1 MVLRFAF
8 LAFRY
13 EYYTLYTILDTINR
27 WSFNKMIK
35 NILFVCT
42 GNTCRS
48 AMAEG
53 IFKKILK
60 ERTKNNSKIDV
71 ISAGISALPG
81 ISPTYEATSVMF
93 EQGINISQHHA
104 QELQEELIK
113 KADLILVMTNE
124 HKEYIHK
131 EFPFAL
137 NKTFLLK
144 KFTLNNKSE
153 SNQNN
158 ERNYEIIDPIGRK
171 IEFYRIIA
179 RELEKNLEKILDKIL
194 EENNK

>member
-1 MVLRFAF
+1 MTRTV
-8 LAFRY
+8 
-13 EYYTLYTILDTINR
+13 
-27 WSFNKMIK
+27 
-35 NILFVCT
+35 LFVCT

-53 IFKKILK
+53 IFKKMLK
-60 ERTKNNSKIDV
+60 ERKEDNSSFNIL
-71 ISAGISALPG
+71 SAGISALPG
-81 ISPTYEATSVMF
+81 ISPTPEAIKVMF
-93 EQGINISQHHA
+93 EQGIDISQHHT
-104 QELQEELIK
+104 QELREELIK
-113 KADLILVMTNE
+113 KADLILVMANE
-124 HKEYIHK
+124 HKEYIYK
-131 EFPFAL
+131 EFPFAQ

-144 KFTLNNKSE
+144 KFTLNNKTE

-179 RELEKNLEKILDKIL
+179 RELEENLEKILDKIL

>member
-1 MVLRFAF
+1 M
-8 LAFRY
+8 
-13 EYYTLYTILDTINR
+13 INTV
-27 WSFNKMIK
+27 
-35 NILFVCT
+35 LFVCT

-53 IFKKILK
+53 MFKKMLE
-60 ERTKNNSKIDV
+60 ERTKGNSKIEV
-71 ISAGISALPG
+71 ISAGIFALPG
-81 ISPTYEATSVMF
+81 ISPTFEAISVMF
-93 EQGINISQHHA
+93 EQGIDISQHYA

-131 EFPFAL
+131 EFPFAQ

-144 KFTLNNKSE
+144 KFTINNKSE

-158 ERNYEIIDPIGRK
+158 DRNYEIIDPIGRK

-179 RELEKNLEKILDKIL
+179 RELKNNLEKILDKIF

>member
-1 MVLRFAF
+1 M
-8 LAFRY
+8 
-13 EYYTLYTILDTINR
+13 TKT
-27 WSFNKMIK
+27 
-35 NILFVCT
+35 ILFVCT

-48 AMAEG
+48 TMAEG
-53 IFKKILK
+53 IFKKMLK
-60 ERTKNNSKIDV
+60 ERTEDDSRFNI

-81 ISPTYEATSVMF
+81 MSPTSEAILVMF
-93 EQGINISQHHA
+93 EQGIDISQHHTQA
-104 QELQEELIK
+104 LQEELIK
-113 KADLILVMTNE
+113 KADLILVMANE

-131 EFPFAL
+131 EFPFAQ
-137 NKTFLLK
+137 KKIFILK
-144 KFTLNNKSE
+144 KFALTNKSE

-179 RELEKNLEKILDKIL
+179 RELKENLEKILDKIL

>member
-1 MVLRFAF
+1 
-8 LAFRY
+8 
-13 EYYTLYTILDTINR
+13 
-27 WSFNKMIK
+27 MIK
-35 NILFVCT
+35 TILFVCT

-60 ERTKNNSKIDV
+60 ERKEDNSSFNIL
-71 ISAGISALPG
+71 SAGISALPG
-81 ISPTYEATSVMF
+81 ISPTPEAIKVMS
-93 EQGINISQHHA
+93 EQGIDISQHHA
-104 QELQEELIK
+104 QELRVELIN
-113 KADLILVMTNE
+113 KADLILVMANE

-131 EFPFAL
+131 EFPFAQ

-144 KFTLNNKSE
+144 KFTLNNKTE
-153 SNQNN
+153 SNQKN

-179 RELEKNLEKILDKIL
+179 RELKKNLEKILDNIL

>member
-1 MVLRFAF
+1 MTRTV
-8 LAFRY
+8 
-13 EYYTLYTILDTINR
+13 
-27 WSFNKMIK
+27 
-35 NILFVCT
+35 LFVCT

-53 IFKKILK
+53 IFKKMLK
-60 ERTKNNSKIDV
+60 ERKEDNSSFNIL
-71 ISAGISALPG
+71 SAGISALPG
-81 ISPTYEATSVMF
+81 ISPTPEAIKVMF
-93 EQGINISQHHA
+93 EQGIDISQHHT
-104 QELQEELIK
+104 QELREELIK
-113 KADLILVMTNE
+113 KADLILVMANE
-124 HKEYIHK
+124 HKEYIYK
-131 EFPFAL
+131 EFPFAQ

-144 KFTLNNKSE
+144 KFTLNNKTE

-179 RELEKNLEKILDKIL
+179 RELKENLEKLLDKIF

>member
-1 MVLRFAF
+1 
-8 LAFRY
+8 
-13 EYYTLYTILDTINR
+13 
-27 WSFNKMIK
+27 MIK
-35 NILFVCT
+35 TILFVCT

-53 IFKKILK
+53 ILKKILK
-60 ERTKNNSKIDV
+60 ERKEDNSSFNIL
-71 ISAGISALPG
+71 SAGISALPG
-81 ISPTYEATSVMF
+81 ISPTPEAIKVMS
-93 EQGINISQHHA
+93 EQGIDISQHHA
-104 QELQEELIK
+104 QELREEIIK
-113 KADLILVMTNE
+113 KADLILVMENE

-131 EFPFAL
+131 EFPFAQ

-144 KFTLNNKSE
+144 KFTLNNKTE
-153 SNQNN
+153 SNQKN

-179 RELEKNLEKILDKIL
+179 RELKENLEKVLDNII

>member
-1 MVLRFAF
+1 M
-8 LAFRY
+8 
-13 EYYTLYTILDTINR
+13 INTV
-27 WSFNKMIK
+27 
-35 NILFVCT
+35 LFVCT

-53 IFKKILK
+53 VFRKMLK
-60 ERTKNNSKIDV
+60 ERTEEDTRFNI
-71 ISAGISALPG
+71 ISAGIFALPG
-81 ISPTYEATSVMF
+81 MRPTPEAIKVMV
-93 EQGINISQHHA
+93 EQGIDISRHHA

-131 EFPFAL
+131 EFIFTQ

-171 IEFYRIIA
+171 IEFYRIVA
-179 RELEKNLEKILDKIL
+179 KELKENLEKILDKIL

>member
-1 MVLRFAF
+1 
-8 LAFRY
+8 
-13 EYYTLYTILDTINR
+13 
-27 WSFNKMIK
+27 MIK
-35 NILFVCT
+35 TILFVCT

-48 AMAEG
+48 AMVEG
-53 IFKKILK
+53 IFKKMLK
-60 ERTKNNSKIDV
+60 GRTKDYIKFNI

-81 ISPTYEATSVMF
+81 MSPTPEAISVMF
-93 EQGINISQHHA
+93 EHGIDISQHHA

-131 EFPFAL
+131 EFIFTQ

-144 KFTLNNKSE
+144 KFTLDNKSE

-171 IEFYRIIA
+171 IEFYRIVA
-179 RELEKNLEKILDKIL
+179 KELKKNLKNILDKIL

>member
-1 MVLRFAF
+1 
-8 LAFRY
+8 
-13 EYYTLYTILDTINR
+13 
-27 WSFNKMIK
+27 MIK
-35 NILFVCT
+35 TILFVCT

-53 IFKKILK
+53 IFKKMLK
-60 ERTKNNSKIDV
+60 GRTKDYIKFNI

-81 ISPTYEATSVMF
+81 MSPTPEAISVMF
-93 EQGINISQHHA
+93 EHGIDISQHHA

-131 EFPFAL
+131 EFIFAQS
-137 NKTFLLK
+137 KTFLLK
-144 KFTLNNKSE
+144 KFTLNNRSE

-171 IEFYRIIA
+171 IEFYRIVA
-179 RELEKNLEKILDKIL
+179 KELKKNLKNILDKIL

>member
-1 MVLRFAF
+1 M
-8 LAFRY
+8 
-13 EYYTLYTILDTINR
+13 TKT
-27 WSFNKMIK
+27 
-35 NILFVCT
+35 ILFVCT

-60 ERTKNNSKIDV
+60 ERKEDNSSFNIL
-71 ISAGISALPG
+71 SAGISALPG
-81 ISPTYEATSVMF
+81 ISPTLEAIKVMS
-93 EQGINISQHHA
+93 EQGIDISQHHA
-104 QELQEELIK
+104 QELREEIIK
-113 KADLILVMTNE
+113 KADLILVMANE
-124 HKEYIHK
+124 HKEYVHK
-131 EFPFAL
+131 EFPFAQ

-144 KFTLNNKSE
+144 KFTLNNKTE
-153 SNQNN
+153 SNQKN

-179 RELEKNLEKILDKIL
+179 RELKKNLEKILDNIL

>member
-1 MVLRFAF
+1 MIN
-8 LAFRY
+8 
-13 EYYTLYTILDTINR
+13 TILFI
-27 WSFNKMIK
+27 
-35 NILFVCT
+35 CT

-60 ERTKNNSKIDV
+60 RRTKDYIKFNI

-81 ISPTYEATSVMF
+81 MSPTPEAILVMF
-93 EQGINISQHHA
+93 EQGIDISQHQA
-104 QELQEELIK
+104 QALQKELIK

-124 HKEYIHK
+124 HKEFIHK
-131 EFPFAL
+131 EFIFAQS
-137 NKTFLLK
+137 KTFLLK

-158 ERNYEIIDPIGRK
+158 ERNYEIIDPIRRK
-171 IEFYRIIA
+171 IEFYRIVA
-179 RELEKNLEKILDKIL
+179 KELKKNLEKISDKIL

>member
-1 MVLRFAF
+1 MIN
-8 LAFRY
+8 
-13 EYYTLYTILDTINR
+13 TILFI
-27 WSFNKMIK
+27 
-35 NILFVCT
+35 CT

-60 ERTKNNSKIDV
+60 GRTKDYIKFNI
-71 ISAGISALPG
+71 ISAGISAFPG
-81 ISPTYEATSVMF
+81 MSPTPEAILVMF
-93 EQGINISQHHA
+93 EQGIDIFQHHSQA
-104 QELQEELIK
+104 LQEELIK

-131 EFPFAL
+131 EFIFAQS
-137 NKTFLLK
+137 KTFLLK

-171 IEFYRIIA
+171 IEFYRIVA
-179 RELEKNLEKILDKIL
+179 KELKKNLEKILDKIL

>member
-1 MVLRFAF
+1 M
-8 LAFRY
+8 
-13 EYYTLYTILDTINR
+13 INTV
-27 WSFNKMIK
+27 
-35 NILFVCT
+35 LFVCT

-53 IFKKILK
+53 MFKKMLEK
-60 ERTKNNSKIDV
+60 RTKGNSKIEV

-81 ISPTYEATSVMF
+81 ISPTFEAISVMF
-93 EQGINISQHHA
+93 EQGIDISQHYA

-131 EFPFAL
+131 EFPFAQ

-144 KFTLNNKSE
+144 KFTINNKSE

-158 ERNYEIIDPIGRK
+158 DRNYEIIDPIGRK

-179 RELEKNLEKILDKIL
+179 RELKNNLEKILDKIF

>member
-1 MVLRFAF
+1 
-8 LAFRY
+8 
-13 EYYTLYTILDTINR
+13 
-27 WSFNKMIK
+27 MIK
-35 NILFVCT
+35 TILFVCT

-48 AMAEG
+48 AMVEG
-53 IFKKILK
+53 MFKKILK
-60 ERTKNNSKIDV
+60 ERTEDYNKFNI

-81 ISPTYEATSVMF
+81 ISPTSEAILVMF
-93 EQGINISQHHA
+93 EQGIDISQHHA

-113 KADLILVMTNE
+113 KADIILVMTNE

-131 EFPFAL
+131 EFPFAQ

-153 SNQNN
+153 NNQNN
-158 ERNYEIIDPIGRK
+158 EKNYEIIDPMGRK
-171 IEFYRIIA
+171 IEFYRIVA
-179 RELEKNLEKILDKIL
+179 RELKKNLDKILDRIL